1 MDVRKSELLAWECE
15 TGRQLPLPADVILV
29 LEDAGAVVDLD
40 TGAIVDV
47 TTDTFDVTV
56 VYEALCVAWA
66 HEAAPSSFRT
76 GHRP

>member
-15 TGRQLPLPADVILV
+15 TGRQLPLPADVILA

-47 TTDTFDVTV
+47 TADTFDVTV
-56 VYEALCVAWA
+56 ICEAWTVVTQ
-66 HEAAPSSFRT
+66 HEAVS
-76 GHRP
+76 